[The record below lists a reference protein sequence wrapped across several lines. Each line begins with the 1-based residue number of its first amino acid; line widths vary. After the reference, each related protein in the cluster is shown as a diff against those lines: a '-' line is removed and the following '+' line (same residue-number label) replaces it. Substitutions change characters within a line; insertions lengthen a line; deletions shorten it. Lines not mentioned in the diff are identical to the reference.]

1 MQMTIKK
8 YISVSLFLGCYT
20 LTTYSQLFVSSEDTS
35 KLQNVELNDFVVNA
49 SKDKSVLKEL
59 PVSVSILNHKEL
71 ELNEINSLA
80 GFDGLVPNLFMPDY
94 GSKLTSP
101 IFIRG
106 IGSRINSP
114 AVGLYVD
121 QVPYFEKSTHN
132 IDLFDIESIE
142 VLRGPQ
148 GTLYG
153 RNTRGGIINISTLSP
168 LTYKG
173 TKLQLAAGGFGYR
186 QANVSHY
193 DKVGDVFGYSLSVNY
208 NITDGFFTNAFNNSG
223 ADNMESY
230 SVRNRLAW
238 KITPATTIENIAF
251 YEKSDEGGYP
261 YAIYN
266 SQTRRANP
274 VNYDH
279 ASSYNRQLFSNAL
292 VVEHESNGFNITSTT
307 AYQYLDDT
315 QNVDQ
320 DFTPDPVFVAGQSQR
335 MNQLSQEVTLRKQLT
350 ESVHLLTGISGFYQQ
365 IDRSVDVVFGDSGIV
380 RNRLPGPYSYL
391 KTYDNR
397 LAGGALFGQVKYTNF
412 IVSNLTATLGLRVDG
427 EEANL
432 DYVHDKTLL
441 GITSNV
447 DSITFKPISSLQ
459 LLPKFALNYN
469 HAWGNFYAQ
478 IAKGYKTGG
487 YNSSFEHLDSA
498 SFKAEDAVN
507 YEVGI
512 KTSLLDRQLY
522 LDVALFYI
530 DMKNQQIYQTLRSG
544 RGSMLTNAGESVSKG
559 AEIMLKAIPVC
570 GYEVSLNYGYTHATF
585 TDYVKD
591 DNVNYNGKFIPYVPR
606 QTVSAN
612 INKTV
617 EVRNSKLI
625 DLFRV
630 NLLFRGAGETY
641 WNEDNKVKE
650 PFYSTIDAKISL
662 IKGAFQLDVFGQ
674 NLSDTRYHSFYFES
688 MGNKYVQMGKPRF
701 LGAKLTVKI

>member
-1 MQMTIKK
+1 M
-8 YISVSLFLGCYT
+8 ISLKNLGASLFMGCFT
-20 LTTYSQLFVSSEDTS
+20 LTSFSQIFVSSKDTTG
-35 KLQNVELNDFVVNA
+35 LQNVELNDFVVNA
-49 SKDKSVLKEL
+49 SKDLSLLKEL
-59 PVSVSILNHKEL
+59 PVSVSILKTKDM

-121 QVPYFEKSTHN
+121 GVPFFEKSTHN
-132 IDLFDIESIE
+132 IDLFDVESIE

-148 GTLYG
+148 GTLFG

-168 LTYKG
+168 MHYQG
-173 TKLQLAAGGFGYR
+173 TKLQLALGAFGYQ
-186 QANVSHY
+186 QANISHY
-193 DKVGDVFGYSLSVNY
+193 NKAGETFAYSLSANY
-208 NITDGFFTNAFNNSG
+208 NKTDGFFTNAFTNSG

-230 SVRNRLAW
+230 SVRNRLVW
-238 KITPATTIENIAF
+238 KITPKTTIENIAF

-266 SQTRRANP
+266 SQTRMANP

-279 ASSYNRQLFSNAL
+279 ASSYNRKLFSNAF
-292 VVEHESNGFNITSTT
+292 VVEHDADGLNITSTT
-307 AYQYLDDT
+307 AFQFLDDK
-315 QNVDQ
+315 QDVDQ
-320 DFTPDPVFVAGQSQR
+320 DFTPDPVYVAGQVQR
-335 MNQLSQEVTLRKQLT
+335 MNQLSQEITLRKQLA
-350 ESVHLLTGISGFYQQ
+350 ESVHLLSGVSGFYQQ
-365 IDRSVDVVFGDSGIV
+365 TDRQVDVVFGDSGIV
-380 RNRLPGPYSYL
+380 RNRLPGSYSYV

-397 LAGGALFGQVKYTNF
+397 LMGGALFGQVKYNNLF
-412 IVSNLTATLGLRVDG
+412 IPNLTATLGLRVDV
-427 EEANL
+427 EKATL
-432 DYVHDKTLL
+432 DYVHDKTLR
-441 GITSNV
+441 GNTTNV
-447 DSITFKPISSLQ
+447 DSISFNPINSFE

-530 DMKNQQIYQTLRSG
+530 DMKNQQIYQTLRNG

-559 AEIMLKAIPVC
+559 AEIILKAIPVC
-570 GYEVSLNYGYTHATF
+570 GYEVSVNYGYTHATF

-650 PFYSTIDAKISL
+650 PLYSTIDAKISL
-662 IKGAFQLDVFGQ
+662 IKGAFQLDVFWQ
-674 NLSDTRYHSFYFES
+674 NLTAAQYHSFYFES

-701 LGAKLTVKI
+701 AGAKLTVKF